1 MIPATGMIDVK
12 MWAMEPKSREEVLAD
27 IEIAEQ
33 NVILMTIELEA
44 QRVRLRASQRRWWPL
59 FFLSFFGSALIFAA
73 ILAVA
78 WAYWR

>member
-1 MIPATGMIDVK
+1 
-12 MWAMEPKSREEVLAD
+12 MEPKTQEELLAA

-33 NVILMTIELEA
+33 NVILMTAELEA
-44 QRVRLRASQRRWWPL
+44 QRVKLAASHRRWWPL

-78 WAYWR
+78 LTFWG

>member
-1 MIPATGMIDVK
+1 
-12 MWAMEPKSREEVLAD
+12 MEPKSWEELLAD

-33 NVILMTIELEA
+33 NVIMMTIELES
-44 QRVRLRASQRRWWPL
+44 QLVKLSASQRRWWPL

-78 WAYWR
+78 LALWG